1 MYQHILWDFDGTL
14 FDTYPV
20 MAAVFER
27 MLRER
32 GIAEPPEEIQRYM
45 RVSMTVALR
54 HYREKYALDAA
65 FLDEYKH
72 RRRDAEKQA
81 CHPFP
86 GVDALLRHIC
96 DSGRANYLYTH
107 RSESAND
114 LLQRHGIAGLF
125 ADFITSVQKFARKP
139 SPDAIRYLMGK
150 HRMDQDTA
158 VMIGDR
164 ELDILA
170 AKNAGI
176 DAIFFGLYG
185 DCCAAADVSVSSI
198 GELAALL
205 D

>member
-1 MYQHILWDFDGTL
+1 MYQHILWDFDGML

-27 MLRER
+27 MLRES
-32 GIAEPPEEIQRYM
+32 GIVEPPEDIESYM

-54 HYREKYALDAA
+54 HYGEKHALDAA
-65 FLDEYKH
+65 FLEEYKQ
-72 RRRDAEKQA
+72 RRQEAEKQA

-96 DSGRANYLYTH
+96 ESGRANYLYTH
-107 RSESAND
+107 RSESTFD
-114 LLQRHGIAGLF
+114 LLQRHGLTVCF
-125 ADFITSVQKFARKP
+125 TDFITSAQSFARKP
-139 SPDAIRYLMGK
+139 SPDAIRYLMEK
-150 HRMDQDTA
+150 HRMHQDTA

-170 AKNAGI
+170 ARNAGI
-176 DAIFFGLYG
+176 HSIFFGPHG
-185 DCCAAADVSVSSI
+185 ECCATADVSVSSI